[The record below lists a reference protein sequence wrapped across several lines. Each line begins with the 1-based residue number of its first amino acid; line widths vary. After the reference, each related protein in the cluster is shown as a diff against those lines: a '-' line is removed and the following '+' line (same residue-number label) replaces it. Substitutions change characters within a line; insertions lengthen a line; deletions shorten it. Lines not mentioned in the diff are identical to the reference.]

1 MLARLAVS
9 SLLLLGPALPL
20 TAGGTRPAAPPE
32 PMKAARSEARSSDP
46 SEKRPDRLVRPDWGK
61 IQGWILDAATRKP
74 IARARVAVEVEGAFP
89 AEGKSTDV
97 SDAAGQFTAKAPLG
111 KISSKFDWGRLL
123 TMHPISLLLSPRSVT
138 KQTRILDVT
147 QVNVRVEAEG
157 YRPFVG
163 SVRATRLDA
172 GDFSI
177 TLDDVWLAPEN
188 SELASFSPENVRWE
202 VIESFRVEPVVAAP
216 GEKVRISLTA
226 RLPLGRGHRY
236 RAYLTSSAQRLIDN
250 QIELKRERG
259 KDSGKKAAS
268 PAEELQE
275 SVTFT
280 REIKLPK
287 NSVDTWTEL
296 SFLLV
301 RNNSTVLRQRD
312 TRTLLQVARTP
323 EEKGPAEKIAE
334 GFAYHRLG
342 DTEKALREYRT
353 AAEGGPRPGLAA
365 LLLGDLCTRIGRH
378 REAADHYQRLVE
390 LDPRDYDLA
399 RTRRAQS
406 LVELGRSE
414 EALEV
419 LAGAEQAYGKRKI
432 PAPVYLQRARAYAAL
447 GQFEKVDECL
457 SLAGQELQISDAIL
471 TEINLRRLEAAV
483 RKSPAEPDLRLSF
496 ARLLEAG
503 GRRDEAI
510 GQIRKAVELDRSR
523 PWAFLELGEALWAAG
538 RREEALANLRHALA
552 LDPQNPLVLMTLAD
566 ALRDQRRYAE
576 ALPLYRKVVEAQK
589 LNLRARHNYALML
602 FATQNLPEARKELVE
617 VVGQAREK
625 GDLREDGLP
634 LPGAGIYFGPK
645 RRLVSG
651 FSIPEAAAGAAL
663 LEALQDLEHHPENAL
678 LWQNIG
684 RALLDLELP
693 DLSTAALARSLKAD
707 SGLLETRFLL
717 GMAYRRTGKT
727 EAAQREL
734 EAAVAANPL
743 HPRARLELA
752 QLYTDAGELDRAQ
765 AQLAAYRKHYPH
777 ERPAL

>member
-1 MLARLAVS
+1 MLARFALCSIV
-9 SLLLLGPALPL
+9 LLGPALSL
-20 TAGGTRPAAPPE
+20 AAAEPAKQA
-32 PMKAARSEARSSDP
+32 KAARTEERSAARE
-46 SEKRPDRLVRPDWGK
+46 EKRPDRLERPDWGK
-61 IQGWILDAATRKP
+61 IQGWVLDAATRKP

-89 AEGKSTDV
+89 AAGKSTDV
-97 SDAAGQFTAKAPLG
+97 CDASGQFSAKAPLG

-163 SVRATRLDA
+163 SVRATRLDP

-177 TLDDVWLAPEN
+177 TLDDVWLAPA
-188 SELASFSPENVRWE
+188 SSHLTSFSPENVRWE
-202 VIESFRVEPVVAAP
+202 IIESFQVEPVVAAP
-216 GEKVRISLTA
+216 GEKVRVSLTA

-250 QIELKRERG
+250 QIELKRE
-259 KDSGKKAAS
+259 GKKS
-268 PAEELQE
+268 GEKGGELQE
-275 SVTFT
+275 RVTFT

-296 SFLLV
+296 SFFLV
-301 RNNSTVLRQRD
+301 RNNRTLLRQRD

-334 GFAYHRLG
+334 GFAYNRLG
-342 DTEKALREYRT
+342 DTERALREYR
-353 AAEGGPRPGLAA
+353 AAAAGESRPGLAA
-365 LLLGDLCTRIGRH
+365 LLLGDLYARIGKH
-378 REAADHYQRLVE
+378 GEAADHYQRLVD
-390 LDPRDYDLA
+390 LDPRDYSLA
-399 RTRRAQS
+399 RTRRAQA
-406 LVELGRSE
+406 LVELGRGN

-419 LAGAEQAYGKRKI
+419 LAGAEQTYGKRKI
-432 PAPVYLQRARAYAAL
+432 PATVYLQRARAYAAL
-447 GQFEKVDECL
+447 EQFEKVDECL
-457 SLAGQELQISDAIL
+457 ALAGQELQISDGVL
-471 TEINLRRLEAAV
+471 TEINLRRLAAAV
-483 RKSPAEPDLRLSF
+483 RKSPDEPDLRLSY

-503 GRRDEAI
+503 GRREEAI
-510 GQIRKAVELDRSR
+510 GQIRKAAEIDPAR
-523 PWAFLELGEALWAAG
+523 PWAFLELGDALWSAG
-538 RREEALANLRHALA
+538 RRDEAVANLRHALA
-552 LDPQNPLVLMTLAD
+552 LDSKNPLALMSLAD
-566 ALRDQRRYAE
+566 ALRDQARYAE

-602 FATQNLPEARKELVE
+602 YATQSLPEARKELVE
-617 VVGQAREK
+617 VVSQAREK
-625 GDLREDGLP
+625 GDLQEDGLP

-651 FSIPEAAAGAAL
+651 FSIPEAAADAAL
-663 LEALQDLEHHPENAL
+663 LEALQDLERNPDNGL

-693 DLSTAALARSLKAD
+693 SLALSALERSRKAD
-707 SGLLETRFLL
+707 AGLLETRFLL
-717 GMAYRRTGKT
+717 GMAYRRTGNA

-734 EAAVAANPL
+734 EAVVTANPL
-743 HPRARLELA
+743 HPRGHLELA
-752 QLYTDAGELDRAQ
+752 QLFTDAGELDRAQ
-765 AQLAAYRKHYPH
+765 AQLAAHRKSYPH